1 MAQQSTFIVP
11 PGMIP
16 GWVLKI
22 MNNLYEI
29 DRKLALHG
37 DAGNTV
43 RNVEK
48 IKDAIGDFLGD
59 NEFEIFYEDPM
70 GQMFKETRTDLDATI
85 TGNSSENLHVV
96 EVIKPIIRIRSPKFS
111 QVIQKGSVVVASKNN
126 EVDNG

>member
-85 TGNSSENLHVV
+85 TGNSSEDLYVV
-96 EVIKPIIRIRSPKFS
+96 EVIKPIIRIRSPLVS
-111 QVIQKGSVVVASKNN
+111 QVIQKGTVVVASKNN

>member
-1 MAQQSTFIVP
+1 
-11 PGMIP
+11 
-16 GWVLKI
+16 

-85 TGNSSENLHVV
+85 TGNSSEDLYVV
-96 EVIKPIIRIRSPKFS
+96 EVIKPIIRIRSPLVS
-111 QVIQKGSVVVASKNN
+111 QVIQKGTVVVASKNN

>member
-37 DAGNTV
+37 DTGNTV

-48 IKDAIGDFLGD
+48 IKDAIGDFLGN

-85 TGNSSENLHVV
+85 TGNSSENLYVV
-96 EVIKPIIRIRSPKFS
+96 EVIKPIIRIRSPIVS
-111 QVIQKGSVVVASKNN
+111 QVIQKGTVVVASKNN